1 MFRSSAGSHSLSLSH
16 FKLVLTVA
24 VSVLLFMST
33 RTCLAGTQATDDE
46 AMVRR
51 FFELREQMLDQRGT
65 AAQVDQLLSLFKTG
79 GHYEH
84 PAFSVVMTLDE
95 AKSGMLSHL
104 REGRDAKIT
113 VNKIFFGSNFIVTE
127 TTLRYSVV
135 DDDGVL
141 KKIERNGVAI
151 FEMEA
156 ARIVRVAEY

>member
-1 MFRSSAGSHSLSLSH
+1 MSQSSSGSHRLSH
-16 FKLVLTVA
+16 SDFELVHKVA
-24 VSVLLFMST
+24 VPVLLFLSIGTCVAST
-33 RTCLAGTQATDDE
+33 QVTDE

-65 AAQVDQLLSLFKTG
+65 PAQVDQLMSLFKTG

-113 VNKIFFGSNFIVTE
+113 VNKIFFGSNFIVAE
-127 TTLRYSVV
+127 TTLRYSVA
-135 DDDGVL
+135 DDHGEL

-151 FEMEA
+151 FEIDA